1 MKNSMLRPC
10 ADWVERLAVRYP
22 DDLSYVERV
31 ALNEH
36 LASCPTCA
44 AIHSAYQVM
53 GARIYSLPPVEP
65 LPAFPYRLLQREQCS
80 APYVEQLGTM
90 SPGILFRLKSFSEKI
105 YNHFHQRVIYVSS
118 DDHQLYAI
126 RNGNSSILWKYK
138 NSQVFFSSPAVKN
151 GVAYLTS
158 FDAQIFLFRARVRP
172 CGDSLLWR

>member
-1 MKNSMLRPC
+1 
-10 ADWVERLAVRYP
+10 
-22 DDLSYVERV
+22 
-31 ALNEH
+31 
-36 LASCPTCA
+36 
-44 AIHSAYQVM
+44 
-53 GARIYSLPPVEP
+53 LPPVEP

-118 DDHQLYAI
+118 DDHQLYAF

-172 CGDSLLWR
+172 CGDSFLWR